1 MIEADFFGSKGG
13 ARMRNV
19 GGSFYDFTAMHTQGS
34 HSRVVAEP
42 PDDWTA
48 EIARGASTAFPVKP
62 ADLMPALQGAA
73 LGTRLKELEA
83 RWLQSDL
90 RLPREALLG

>member
-1 MIEADFFGSKGG
+1 LG
-13 ARMRNV
+13 ARSTPAVLGYRL
-19 GGSFYDFTAMHTQGS
+19 GATLAADTILARAALFGTA
-34 HSRVVAEP
+34 P

-83 RWLQSDL
+83 QWLQSDL